1 MKINFLTFG
10 IVLFVLIVFA
20 NGISEVFS
28 LQTDQKSGILL
39 VGPNFSNVKV
49 SNLDH
54 VYKFLYEVK
63 NGNVVSM
70 DVLNDESTI
79 QLDVNGTNMELKL
92 NIPRNF
98 PISDFPENNSKTP
111 AVLVD
116 NVEISYDVKK
126 LDCFYEYTINV
137 SNPSQIK
144 FIFFM
149 AYANS
154 LGGTIE
160 EIPENCIKETMQ
172 DLDSLSPLKQFQIGI
187 LDNDIKCKETLF
199 FITKY
204 DGSPACVKQE
214 TKSKLIERD
223 WAKSFS

>member
-1 MKINFLTFG
+1 MNFLAFG
-10 IVLFVLIVFA
+10 ISFLVLIIFA
-20 NGISEVFS
+20 SGISEVFS
-28 LQTDQKSGILL
+28 LQNDQKSGILL

-54 VYKFLYEVK
+54 VFKFLYEVK

-79 QLDVNGTNMELKL
+79 LLDVNGTNMELKL

-98 PISDFPENNSKTP
+98 PISDYPEDNSKTP
-111 AVLVD
+111 IVLVD
-116 NVEISYDVKK
+116 NVEIAYHVSE
-126 LDCFYEYTINV
+126 LDCFYEYTINA
-137 SNPSQIK
+137 SNLSQIK

-149 AYANS
+149 THANS

-160 EIPENCIKETMQ
+160 EVPEDCFKKTIQE
-172 DLDSLSPLKQFQIGI
+172 LDSLSPLKQLKIGT
-187 LDNDIKCKETLF
+187 LDNEIQCKESLL

-204 DGSPACVKQE
+204 DGSPACVTPE
-214 TKSKLIERD
+214 TKQKLIERD
-223 WAKSFS
+223 WAKSP